1 MNKWIAKRKLLCSL
15 VDSKDKSELLVRIGA
30 PYIVEPSSV
39 SFAVIPET
47 SGCTVEITG
56 ADVQITETAYG
67 ADLIQAL
74 QLASDVDPI
83 LRRVSKTHD
92 LFFGDGEPYFED

>member
-1 MNKWIAKRKLLCSL
+1 MNKWIAERRLMCSPKGA
-15 VDSKDKSELLVRIGA
+15 KDKSELLVRIGA
-30 PYIVEPSSV
+30 PYIVEPTTV
-39 SFAVIPET
+39 SFPVTPET
-47 SGCTVEITG
+47 SGCIVDISG
-56 ADVQITETAYG
+56 NGLKITETSYG

-83 LRRVSKTHD
+83 LRRVSKTYD

>member
-1 MNKWIAKRKLLCSL
+1 MKKWIAERKLLCR
-15 VDSKDKSELLVRIGA
+15 SKGTNEKNELFVRIGA
-30 PYIVEPSSV
+30 PYVVEASTV
-39 SFAVIPET
+39 SFPVTPKT
-47 SGCTVEITG
+47 SGCTVEISG
-56 ADVQITETAYG
+56 VEVQISETIYG